1 MKITRDKVVKRGI
14 EFIALCYVIYLV
26 GCVGFIT
33 TMTSLDSTGS
43 LKRTESVN
51 IIGIHQVISDY
62 GTPTA
67 SDVEFFERAFD
78 TRFANKTVM
87 VNFTLKDCVLEGV
100 YAYWRVIE
108 RKSANE
114 TDAAHLAFS
123 YGDPESLLR
132 LGQNTT
138 VNFQIDERATGHN
151 PFVLIIVVTP
161 MGYNGGE
168 DCFVFRGMITVRVM
182 VGLV

>member
-51 IIGIHQVISDY
+51 IIGIHQVIKDY
-62 GTPTA
+62 GAPA
-67 SDVEFFERAFD
+67 DYDVEFFEKSFD
-78 TRFANKTVM
+78 ARYAGKTVI
-87 VNFTLKDCVLEGV
+87 VNFTLKDCILEDV
-100 YAYWRVIE
+100 YAYRRYWE
-108 RKSANE
+108 RKSTNE
-114 TDAAHLAFS
+114 SGRYFDVIK
-123 YGDPESLLR
+123 YGDPTSLLK
-132 LGQNTT
+132 LGRNMTVTFQVSDEATSTT
-138 VNFQIDERATGHN
+138 

-161 MGYNGGE
+161 MGWNGGNAIH
-168 DCFVFRGMITVRVM
+168 RGMITVRTM
-182 VGLV
+182 MGLV